1 MEPPHPYWAD
11 HDHSDEHLNLLFTT
25 HRRQAIEPSP
35 PHRADS
41 HDHDNSDEHLNLTY
55 ATVRQQRPSYPL
67 SPSLSSFSP
76 LDSGNFSP
84 SLSRRRARAIGKR
97 RLGVVNT
104 TPPPPPPPTPE
115 VTPLVFAEDQ
125 QAQEEWERELSSGW
139 SASSEAST
147 VEVGGSKRAVK
158 KRSPLMLLGIGA
170 VLTSAPAA

>member
-1 MEPPHPYWAD
+1 M
-11 HDHSDEHLNLLFTT
+11 
-25 HRRQAIEPSP
+25 
-35 PHRADS
+35 
-41 HDHDNSDEHLNLTY
+41 
-55 ATVRQQRPSYPL
+55 
-67 SPSLSSFSP
+67 
-76 LDSGNFSP
+76 
-84 SLSRRRARAIGKR
+84 
-97 RLGVVNT
+97 GVVNT

-125 QAQEEWERELSSGW
+125 QAQEEWERGLSSGW